1 MLRQTYD
8 NQIGFESRDS
18 IEEGLFI
25 SHHQKDAAMLHGT
38 IHPSNSYDYQ
48 TPGTAQILSANRPV
62 RVDHGSEPESQGVG

>member
-1 MLRQTYD
+1 
-8 NQIGFESRDS
+8 
-18 IEEGLFI
+18 
-25 SHHQKDAAMLHGT
+25 MLHGT